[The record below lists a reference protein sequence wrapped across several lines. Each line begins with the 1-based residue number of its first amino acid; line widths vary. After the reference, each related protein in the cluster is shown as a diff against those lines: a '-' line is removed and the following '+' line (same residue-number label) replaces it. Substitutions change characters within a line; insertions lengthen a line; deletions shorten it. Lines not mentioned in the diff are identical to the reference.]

1 MSLKIKK
8 PQKNFDRPLSH
19 DLQTQFTNFL
29 FDHGLE
35 PDPQRGLVTD
45 GSVGRAFMNVG
56 GQRKKVGWYQF

>member
-45 GSVGRAFMNVG
+45 GSVGRAGLVITD
-56 GQRKKVGWYQF
+56 